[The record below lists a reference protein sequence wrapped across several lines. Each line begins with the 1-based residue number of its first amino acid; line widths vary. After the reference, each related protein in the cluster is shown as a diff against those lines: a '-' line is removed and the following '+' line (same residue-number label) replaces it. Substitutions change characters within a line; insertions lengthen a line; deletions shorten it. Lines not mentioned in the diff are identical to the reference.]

1 MISDIMCGITYIT
14 LSYYVNILTY
24 TYNFNKYI
32 YEKISLSLILSIIC
46 NAICNFVQP
55 IAYKRVYNDLLQP
68 CFLTFRTYVGRV
80 YRPFPWASRTL
91 VLLVTYNRGI
101 FRQFVYTIFAYSEQL
116 IHRTLPQLN
125 IRQYP
130 QYFNYLSIYCSCY
143 PLSPIAIALSQLSSL
158 SPHPLTPF
166 LTLYHLSHLI
176 SYILI
181 YPSALYIFISY
192 S

>member
-1 MISDIMCGITYIT
+1 MSDTMCGITYIT

-32 YEKISLSLILSIIC
+32 YKKISLSLILFIVC
-46 NAICNFVQP
+46 NVLRNFVQP
-55 IAYKRVYNDLLQP
+55 LAYKRVYNDLLQP

-80 YRPFPWASRTL
+80 YRPLPWASRTL
-91 VLLVTYNRGI
+91 ILLVTYNRGYFQTI
-101 FRQFVYTIFAYSEQL
+101 RIYDFRILGIADTPHTPTTQYSSISIVFQL
-116 IHRTLPQLN
+116 SLHLLLLLPP
-125 IRQYP
+125 IP
-130 QYFNYLSIYCSCY
+130 HCYCSI
-143 PLSPIAIALSQLSSL
+143 PTIIIIS
-158 SPHPLTPF
+158 TP
-166 LTLYHLSHLI
+166 THALSHLI